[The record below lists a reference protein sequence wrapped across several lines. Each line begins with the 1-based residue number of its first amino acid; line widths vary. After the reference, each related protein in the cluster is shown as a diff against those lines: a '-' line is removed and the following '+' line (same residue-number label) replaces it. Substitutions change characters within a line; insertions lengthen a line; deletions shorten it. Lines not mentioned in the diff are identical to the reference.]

1 SVNPAAAAD
10 RIIKAMKNKGHSF
23 TASYLSKFK
32 KQLVTDAE
40 KRQQLAE
47 RYGVTTKLAKGSTL
61 HSTERGIQTVK
72 KLGNNNTITLRIRMR
87 TTIDISDDLM
97 KKAKIHAVKEG
108 ITLKQLFTRLLEKE
122 VGVDSEKAQK
132 VRIIKEM
139 TEKLR
144 TGDKDLDQEI
154 EDMTQTMWKRLE

>member
-1 SVNPAAAAD
+1 
-10 RIIKAMKNKGHSF
+10 
-23 TASYLSKFK
+23 
-32 KQLVTDAE
+32 
-40 KRQQLAE
+40 
-47 RYGVTTKLAKGSTL
+47 
-61 HSTERGIQTVK
+61 
-72 KLGNNNTITLRIRMR
+72 MR

-97 KKAKIHAVKEG
+97 KKAKIHAVKQG
-108 ITLKQLFTRLLEKE
+108 ITLKQLFTRPLEKE
-122 VGVDSEKAQK
+122 VGVDSEKGQK

>member
-1 SVNPAAAAD
+1 
-10 RIIKAMKNKGHSF
+10 
-23 TASYLSKFK
+23 
-32 KQLVTDAE
+32 
-40 KRQQLAE
+40 
-47 RYGVTTKLAKGSTL
+47 
-61 HSTERGIQTVK
+61 
-72 KLGNNNTITLRIRMR
+72 MR

-97 KKAKIHAVKEG
+97 KKAKIHAVQEG

-139 TEKLR
+139 MEKLR

>member
-1 SVNPAAAAD
+1 
-10 RIIKAMKNKGHSF
+10 
-23 TASYLSKFK
+23 
-32 KQLVTDAE
+32 
-40 KRQQLAE
+40 
-47 RYGVTTKLAKGSTL
+47 
-61 HSTERGIQTVK
+61 
-72 KLGNNNTITLRIRMR
+72 MR

-108 ITLKQLFTRLLEKE
+108 ITLKELFTRLLEKE

-154 EDMTQTMWKRLE
+154 EDMTQTMWKRLEG

>member
-1 SVNPAAAAD
+1 
-10 RIIKAMKNKGHSF
+10 
-23 TASYLSKFK
+23 
-32 KQLVTDAE
+32 
-40 KRQQLAE
+40 
-47 RYGVTTKLAKGSTL
+47 
-61 HSTERGIQTVK
+61 
-72 KLGNNNTITLRIRMR
+72 MR

-97 KKAKIHAVKEG
+97 KKAKIHAIKEG
-108 ITLKQLFTRLLEKE
+108 ITLKELFTRLLEKE

-154 EDMTQTMWKRLE
+154 EDMTQTMWKRLEG

>member
-1 SVNPAAAAD
+1 
-10 RIIKAMKNKGHSF
+10 
-23 TASYLSKFK
+23 
-32 KQLVTDAE
+32 
-40 KRQQLAE
+40 
-47 RYGVTTKLAKGSTL
+47 
-61 HSTERGIQTVK
+61 
-72 KLGNNNTITLRIRMR
+72 MR

-144 TGDKDLDQEI
+144 TEDKDLDQEI
-154 EDMTQTMWKRLE
+154 EDMTQTMWKRLEG

>member
-1 SVNPAAAAD
+1 
-10 RIIKAMKNKGHSF
+10 
-23 TASYLSKFK
+23 
-32 KQLVTDAE
+32 
-40 KRQQLAE
+40 
-47 RYGVTTKLAKGSTL
+47 
-61 HSTERGIQTVK
+61 
-72 KLGNNNTITLRIRMR
+72 MR

-97 KKAKIHAVKEG
+97 KKAKIYAVKEG

>member
-1 SVNPAAAAD
+1 
-10 RIIKAMKNKGHSF
+10 
-23 TASYLSKFK
+23 
-32 KQLVTDAE
+32 
-40 KRQQLAE
+40 
-47 RYGVTTKLAKGSTL
+47 
-61 HSTERGIQTVK
+61 
-72 KLGNNNTITLRIRMR
+72 MR

-97 KKAKIHAVKEG
+97 KKAKIHAVQEG
-108 ITLKQLFTRLLEKE
+108 ITLKQLFTRLLEKK